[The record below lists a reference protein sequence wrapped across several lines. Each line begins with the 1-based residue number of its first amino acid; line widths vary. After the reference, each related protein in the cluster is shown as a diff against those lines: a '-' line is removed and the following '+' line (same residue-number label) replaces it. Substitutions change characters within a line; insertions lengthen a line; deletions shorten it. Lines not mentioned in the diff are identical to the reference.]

1 MTHEFAGGISKQK
14 YHQKALDNISITF
27 EKETIY
33 GLLGRN
39 GAGKSTLL
47 NIINNR
53 SFATSGSVQLAGETV
68 TDNETAL
75 NHIYLMS
82 EDNLFPPQLK
92 IKDIFKTTEGFMDP
106 LTGLY

>member
-1 MTHEFAGGISKQK
+1 
-14 YHQKALDNISITF
+14 SITF

-39 GAGKSTLL
+39 AAGKSTLL

-92 IKDIFKTTEGFMDP
+92 IKHIFKTTEGFYGAFDWSLAEQMLSDF
-106 LTGLY
+106 GLDSKKTFKK

>member
-1 MTHEFAGGISKQK
+1 MSLRVESVSKK
-14 YHQKALDNISITF
+14 YHQKKALDNISITF

-82 EDNLFPPQLK
+82 ED
-92 IKDIFKTTEGFMDP
+92 
-106 LTGLY
+106 